1 MPTIFELVSP
11 PALESLSTPSEFKL
25 GREIVRNEGVELEEF
40 GPQRVV
46 AHATGG
52 QRRLVELRATPD
64 GLDYTCSC
72 SSKLEKPCKHVVAV
86 GLVTWDKKPKE

>member
-11 PALESLSTPSEFKL
+11 PALESLSTPSEYKL

-52 QRRLVELRATPD
+52 QRRLVELRAAPE
-64 GLDYTCSC
+64 GLDYTCTC
-72 SSKLEKPCKHVVAV
+72 SSKLTQPCKHVVAV
-86 GLVTWDKKPKE
+86 GLVAWDKQPK